1 MTHEFRT
8 PVNAI
13 IGLCNLLVEEREH
26 ERREPEPELGYIRKA
41 AEQLSTLVNDLL
53 DLAKVEAGKTV
64 MSARRVRGPECC
76 SAPFAAC
83 CVRCC

>member
-13 IGLCNLLVEEREH
+13 IGLCNLLIEEREQ
-26 ERREPEPELGYIRKA
+26 ERREPEPELDFITKA

-53 DLAKVEAGKTV
+53 DLAKVEAGKTEV
-64 MSARRVRGPECC
+64 RRRLRGRGAVRRAARHVAG
-76 SAPFAAC
+76 
-83 CVRCC
+83 RCC